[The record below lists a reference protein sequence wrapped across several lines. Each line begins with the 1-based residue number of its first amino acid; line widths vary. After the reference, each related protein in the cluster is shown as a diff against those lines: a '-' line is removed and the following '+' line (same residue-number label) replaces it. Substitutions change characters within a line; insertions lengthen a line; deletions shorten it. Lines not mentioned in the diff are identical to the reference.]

1 MPAVPRPDSPLSPL
15 VEHASLAVMQ
25 TPAPVNHVFVDFENV
40 HEIDPATFASKAIN
54 LTLLLG
60 PAAKK
65 LDIAIV
71 EQFVAHAA
79 AVHFIRLE
87 TKGKNAVDFALA
99 YYLGQAVLA
108 DPTGYFHIIS
118 KDKGYDPLVEHLKTK
133 KRHVHRHDSFA
144 SLLATIQP
152 KPVHTPGSTLAPN
165 PSSGAVAPQK
175 TESQSHAPAKPP
187 VLPAPKPQPPKPS
200 LSEAAEHLRINLAGS
215 ISRPLTRK
223 TLTRHAITVLGNK
236 HSEEEVNAIIK
247 MLCTANKI
255 AINAQD
261 KVEYRFPAATTP
273 KSPA

>member
-1 MPAVPRPDSPLSPL
+1 
-15 VEHASLAVMQ
+15 MQ

-60 PAAKK
+60 PTAKK

-71 EQFVAHAA
+71 EQFVAHAT

-118 KDKGYDPLVEHLKTK
+118 KDKGYDPLIEHLRAK

-152 KPVHTPGSTLAPN
+152 KLVQTPGSTLAPT

-175 TESQSHAPAKPP
+175 AESHSQAPAKPP
-187 VLPAPKPQPPKPS
+187 VPPAPKRQLSKPT
-200 LSEAAEHLRINLAGS
+200 LSEAAEQLLSNLVGS
-215 ISRPLTRK
+215 SSRPRTRK
-223 TLTRHAITVLGNK
+223 TLTSHASTGLSIK
-236 HSEEEVNAIIK
+236 HTEEQAAHLIK
-247 MLCTANKI
+247 ELCSAGKI
-255 AINAQD
+255 AINAQG
-261 KVEYRFPAATTP
+261 KVEYRFPAPPVATR
-273 KSPA
+273 KE